1 MSSGANSPQSVRHV
15 DVGPGEEGQRI
26 DNFLLRVLKGVPRS
40 HVYRLLRRG
49 EVRVNGKRSRPEH
62 RLVAGDTV
70 RLPPVRTAMP
80 EGPSR
85 VPAAPREAVRSAI
98 IHEDS
103 RMLAL
108 DKPSGLAVHGGSG
121 LAFGVIETLRA
132 LYPGESLEL
141 AHRLDRD
148 TSGVLIVARDRASL
162 RAVHALLREG
172 NVDKRYLT
180 LLKGRWTLGRKRITA
195 PLKTNLRQGGER
207 VVKVHEDGKE
217 AASTFEPVRRFGAR
231 ATLVEVGLHTGR
243 THQIRVHAAF
253 AGHPVAGDDKYGDR
267 EFDREMKSLGLR
279 RMFLHA
285 HSIAFTWPDTGR
297 PCQIV
302 APLPAELENVLE
314 RLAEGG

>member
-1 MSSGANSPQSVRHV
+1 MSPGANSPQSVRHV